1 VNLFRRTPESSEY
14 PKTDAG
20 TGSFDQYSYNLVP
33 KNKRVTMQLAGS
45 DLFQEEIARVTGDGA
60 AEYDVFF
67 AKRTAEEERTDAP
80 LPGRIFTS
88 SRMSGPVGF
97 VPRGLEPLVFEA
109 LSRLER
115 EGRSTR
121 IPAQILNTRNG
132 MRVVLLMGA
141 TRP

>member
-1 VNLFRRTPESSEY
+1 MNLFRRAPESSEY

-20 TGSFDQYSYNLVP
+20 TGRFDQYSYNLVP

-45 DLFQEEIARVTGDGA
+45 DPFQDELERVRGTGAGHY
-60 AEYDVFF
+60 ELFF

-80 LPGRIFTS
+80 LPGRFFAE
-88 SRMSGPVGF
+88 SRMSGIVGY
-97 VPRGLEPLVFEA
+97 VPRGLEPIVFET

-115 EGRSTR
+115 NGRFTR
-121 IPAQILNTRNG
+121 IPAEIASTRNG
-132 MRVVLLMGA
+132 LRVVLLMGA

>member
-1 VNLFRRTPESSEY
+1 MNLFRRTPESSEY

-20 TGSFDQYSYNLVP
+20 TGSFDQYNYNLVP

-45 DLFQEEIARVTGDGA
+45 DQYQDEIARVREQGA
-60 AEYDVFF
+60 TELDTFF

-80 LPGRIFTS
+80 LLARFFTS
-88 SRMSGPVGF
+88 GRMSGTVGV

-115 EGRSTR
+115 AGRSTR
-121 IPAQILNTRNG
+121 IPAQILDTRNG
-132 MRVVLLMGA
+132 LRVILLMGA
-141 TRP
+141 TR